1 MYTCSFRARTVFTKT
16 MRANKS
22 AGKIF
27 GAALTSKER
36 KALDMEV
43 KRQLAEYD
51 KKHKLE
57 LQALFLWILHERL
70 GFGKQRLRQIFD
82 IFDEAFDELI
92 ERYDLEE
99 KDSAWLCTMKLKDYG
114 VDIEEW
120 NNSKDGDTNGR

>member
-1 MYTCSFRARTVFTKT
+1 
-16 MRANKS
+16 MRVNKS
-22 AGKIF
+22 SGKIF

-57 LQALFLWILHERL
+57 LQALFLWILHEQL
-70 GFGKQRLRQIFD
+70 GFGKQRLRLIFD
-82 IFDEAFDELI
+82 IFDKAFDELI

-120 NNSKDGDTNGR
+120 NNDKDGDTNGR